1 MIPEGFNPINPNQ
14 QRLLRAS
21 CILLSVYSTQSPWNP
36 QSQQWRQKHLTTLSL
51 LCIPVKQF
59 SALVQSHGN
68 SMQWKSIQDIL
79 LPWTSFGETSTLS
92 RTIIL
97 LGRDK
102 KPSGFSLRAVSELGP
117 LKEKLW
123 TVPSYCKFCVSG
135 RQMTDCC
142 LHKIQVQATKATS
155 T

>member
-1 MIPEGFNPINPNQ
+1 MIPEGFNPINPNH

-21 CILLSVYSTQSPWNP
+21 CILLSVYSTQSPRNP
-36 QSQQWRQKHLTTLSL
+36 PSQQWKQNHLTALSL

-92 RTIIL
+92 RAIIL
-97 LGRDK
+97 LGCDK
-102 KPSGFSLRAVSELGP
+102 KLSGFSPWAVSKLGP
-117 LKEKLW
+117 LEEKLRAL
-123 TVPSYCKFCVSG
+123 PSYSKFCVSV

-142 LHKIQVQATKATS
+142 LHRIRVQATKATS